1 MNELFAL
8 ALAKFPPSR
17 IPAMLEEMLRSRVE
31 VLQGAHEDAKVQY
44 VEFLGAGEGVATML
58 AAAQQYDIVPIDQ
71 DLDDAGYSIY
81 DGLSI
86 VLRAYQSRQLPL
98 IESEIKL
105 RQDAQDL
112 LSALF
117 PKGNE
122 IFRYSHLA
130 EWSEVKTLLQRA
142 ELSEN
147 AKKLEG
153 LGLGHFFA
161 RLRRCHEALGLL
173 LGIQG
178 PSSEGAS
185 VGVARFEEALSQLIS
200 VVVLRYG
207 KDTDEHRKMRELLVG
222 PVKRHIEA
230 YREEQRRRQA
240 RSVHAR
246 QAEQEEPE
254 PTTNE
259 DSGV

>member
-17 IPAMLEEMLRSRVE
+17 IPALLEEMLRAKDE
-31 VLQGAHEDAKVQY
+31 LLQSDQEDAKVQY
-44 VEFLGAGEGVATML
+44 VEFLGAGEGVVSML
-58 AAAQQYDIVPIDQ
+58 AATQYYDIVLVDQ

-81 DGLSI
+81 EWLSI

-98 IESEIKL
+98 LESEVKL
-105 RQDAQDL
+105 RQDAHEL
-112 LSALF
+112 LSTLF

-130 EWSEVKTLLQRA
+130 EWSEVKTLLQRS
-142 ELSEN
+142 ELPDN
-147 AKKLEG
+147 AKKIEG
-153 LGLGHFFA
+153 LGAGYLFT
-161 RLRRCHEALGLL
+161 RLQRCHEALGLL

-178 PSSEGAS
+178 PSSDESS
-185 VGVARFEEALSQLIS
+185 VGLARFEEALSQLIS
-200 VVVLRYG
+200 LVVLRYG
-207 KDTDEHRKMRELLVG
+207 KELDHHRHMRELLVG

-230 YREEQRRRQA
+230 YREEVRRRQA
-240 RSVHAR
+240 RLA
-246 QAEQEEPE
+246 ANAAKQEEPE
-254 PTTNE
+254 PTSNE